1 MNIINATPMSY
12 NNGIHDVSGR
22 KLAPQSLDQPS
33 HLPKSF
39 IFARKGKPGKSYLV
53 VGDSRPAIFGAETF
67 DELSKYFNHATAF
80 NNAFNKAGNASMV
93 ERVLPQDATAPAA
106 FRLSLDLLATQV
118 QDYVRNADGT
128 YQIDSQGN
136 KVPTN
141 SKVAGYLGKWVV
153 EPISE
158 INGVRDFGNGTVTVG
173 DQVDSGNATQSSRYP
188 FFDFMVS
195 SEGEWGNDKG
205 IALWALTQLTNVQI
219 DSRLITDQ
227 KAYPFQLAVM
237 SRPDALTT
245 PTAVSTLSGSTSIT
259 FSLKPGLRDRNTSAQ
274 LYLGDIF
281 VRNWQDVSTPGMS
294 PTIGDFDQI
303 KVYDA
308 NIATV
313 LGKIY
318 TAELPAIDQFSDIL
332 GEDDEIYRINPF
344 TAVSSYGAPYH
355 TFQLVTGSANSV
367 RLAQSTTLFAQGGS
381 DGTMNNTTFA
391 ALVKAKMLEY
401 GDRNSQRQDAVNN
414 PENMFWDSGFPLD
427 TKKALANF
435 IATRKDTYVMVST
448 HQVGGPDLSDDQE
461 RSVAITLLST
471 LQNFP
476 ESATYATPTVRASI
490 IGGSGHLL
498 NSNYTDTIPASI
510 DRAYAWSLYMGASN
524 GKWVSKYKPDVS
536 PNNQV
541 TLLRDL
547 NVTFRPANARYKDW
561 DAGMVWPEPYSMDMM
576 YFPQFQTVYPDDTS
590 VLNSAITAFA
600 CAQLTSIGEKVHRDF
615 TGRSDLTKEQLVE
628 RINAAYMAAVK
639 DKFDNR
645 FTIIVDTTFTADDD
659 LRGYSWTTTVKLGAS
674 PMRSVQSLTIE
685 SYRAED
691 LANAA

>member
-1 MNIINATPMSY
+1 MSY

-22 KLAPQSLDQPS
+22 MLNPQPLDQPS

-39 IFARKGKPGKSYLV
+39 LFARKGKPGKSYLV
-53 VGDSRPAIFGAETF
+53 VGDSRATIFGQETF
-67 DELSKYFNHATAF
+67 DELDKYFNHATAF
-80 NNAFNKAGNASMV
+80 NNVFNKAGNASMV
-93 ERVLPQDATAPAA
+93 ERVLPADANPPAA

-118 QDYVRNADGT
+118 QDYQRNADGT
-128 YQIDSQGN
+128 YQIDGSGN

-153 EPISE
+153 EAIPTID
-158 INGVRDFGNGTVTVG
+158 GVRDFGAAQVTVG

-195 SEGEWGNDKG
+195 SEGEWGNNKG
-205 IALWALTQLTNVQI
+205 ISLWALTQLTNVQV
-219 DSRLITDQ
+219 DTRLITDQ

-245 PTAVSTLSGSTSIT
+245 ATAVSTLTGAQAIP

-274 LYLGDIF
+274 LYIGDIF
-281 VRNWQDVSTPGMS
+281 VRNWQDVSTPGLS

-313 LGKIY
+313 LSKIY
-318 TAELPAIDQFSDIL
+318 TAELPAMDQFSDIM

-355 TFQLVTGSANSV
+355 TFQLVTGAANSV
-367 RLAQSTTLFAQGGS
+367 RLAQSTTMFAQGGS
-381 DGTMNNTTFA
+381 DGTMNNDTFA
-391 ALVKAKMLEY
+391 ALVKAKLLEY
-401 GDRNSQRQDAVNN
+401 GDKNSQRQDSVNN
-414 PENMFWDSGFPLD
+414 PENIFWDSGFPLD
-427 TKKALANF
+427 VKKTMANF
-435 IATRKDTYVMVST
+435 IAVRKNTFVMAAT
-448 HQVGGPDLSDDQE
+448 HQVGGPDLTDDQE

-476 ESATYATPTVRASI
+476 ESSMYATPTVRAAI
-490 IGGSGHLL
+490 IGGSGYLL
-498 NSNYTDTIPASI
+498 NSNYAGTIPASI

-541 TLLRDL
+541 TQLRDL
-547 NVTFRPANARYKDW
+547 NVVFRPANARYKDW
-561 DAGMVWPEPYSMDMM
+561 DAGLVWPEPYTMDMM
-576 YFPQFQTVYPDDTS
+576 YFPQFQTVYADDTS

-600 CAQLTSIGEKVHRDF
+600 CAQLVSLGEKVHRDF

-645 FTIIVDTTFTADDD
+645 FTIIVSTEFTADDD
-659 LRGYSWTTTVKLGAS
+659 LRGYSWTTKVKLGAS